1 MVTRDAKVGGTWLLI
16 RAFARFLIDQI
27 GSAVSEPEST
37 KSISKFQVAFFKA
50 KSLRTW
56 RTYSVPVPKRTLED
70 RGNERDVRTIYGQL
84 KG

>member
-16 RAFARFLIDQI
+16 RAFARCLIDQI

-37 KSISKFQVAFFKA
+37 KSISQSLAAFPKA

-56 RTYSVPVPKRTLED
+56 KVYSVLPPKQPPEEE
-70 RGNERDVRTIYGQL
+70 G
-84 KG
+84 